1 MTQIYIG
8 CDISKDR
15 LDVFDPRIGHP
26 TPQANSPAGI
36 KALIRRCGP
45 QCIVIFEATS
55 GCDQSLL
62 RALAKAEQPF
72 VRLNPLHAWHFAQ
85 SLNLPKT
92 DRTDARML
100 ARLGAERQ
108 PVPHLPP
115 DPARAALAELADRR
129 DQLKRME
136 TQEKNRLAKTIW
148 PRPSGQDHLAKTVS
162 PMIRADIRASLKAL
176 AARTLRFE
184 AEIAEH
190 LARHPE
196 LARDAALLR
205 SIPGI
210 GPVTAANLLARLPEL
225 GQLDRRAIA
234 SLAGLAPKAHESGK
248 FRGQRR
254 IGQRRIGQRR
264 IGQRRI
270 GQRRIGQGREVVRRL
285 LYMSALSLWRTPGP
299 ATAAL
304 RRLQQ
309 AGKPAKVILIA
320 MARKIVTIANAVL
333 RDQTPF
339 GTPKTT

>member
-1 MTQIYIG
+1 MPQNYIG

-15 LDVFDPRIGHP
+15 LDVLDPRSGASAH
-26 TPQANSPAGI
+26 ANTVSGI
-36 KALIRRCGP
+36 KALIKACGSGS
-45 QCIVIFEATS
+45 VLIFEATS
-55 GCDQSLL
+55 GCDQVLL
-62 RALAKAEQPF
+62 TALAKADQPF

-92 DRTDARML
+92 DRVDARML

-108 PVPHLPP
+108 PAPHLAQ
-115 DPARAALAELADRR
+115 DPARAELAELADRR

-136 TQEKNRLAKTIW
+136 TQEKNRLT
-148 PRPSGQDHLAKTVS
+148 KTVS
-162 PMIRADIRASLKAL
+162 PLIRADIRASLKAL
-176 AARTLRFE
+176 AARIARFE
-184 AEIAEH
+184 AEIADH
-190 LARHPE
+190 LARHPD

-205 SIPGI
+205 SIPGV

-234 SLAGLAPKAHESGK
+234 SLAGLAPKARDSGK

-254 IGQRRIGQRR
+254 IGQ
-264 IGQRRI
+264 
-270 GQRRIGQGREVVRRL
+270 GRDVVRRL

-299 ATAAL
+299 TTTAL
-304 RRLQQ
+304 RRMQD

-320 MARKIVTIANAVL
+320 MARKIVTVANAVL

-339 GTPKTT
+339 RTPMTT